1 MAFQKSL
8 LACAAAAALAA
19 VSVNALACSTVVVG
33 KAVSSTGNIIIGHN
47 EDNGGRIFNPQYY
60 VPPAK
65 HKAGEMITY
74 EPTAAK
80 IPQVPETL
88 GFYWSQTLSPKGAS
102 FSDGFVNDAGVVIVS
117 NACTSIY
124 DKEQKLKDGG
134 IGYGI
139 RRLMAERAHTAKEA
153 IDIAIKL
160 LGEYGYFSEGRTYT
174 VADHNEAWQIAIH
187 KGNTWVARRIQDNEV
202 TYIPNNFMIG
212 VVDATDTKNVIVAPG
227 LIERSIQNGRYKP
240 AKAGVYSD
248 FNYRVAVQ
256 PPEKRAAEYNRSRN
270 ELAWNYITGKKI
282 TDPEQ
287 FPYSAQ
293 PDRKFSV
300 DDVKAILR
308 LHEDSIGDDPGW
320 YHHNGFGTCRPTSHE
335 SVVIELDPSPEL
347 ITAFRAYARPCETPY
362 VPGYPLAK
370 PAANASFMDWSTA
383 TAEQF
388 NARDERFS
396 YHAEFSSTPF
406 INYANVLEYQWGD
419 QRGARDIIRTLEDG
433 WAADRAAV
441 HAQAQAVIQQSRDK
455 ALDILHNFNVQ
466 KLQEAQ
472 GAVNRDLASIAPH
485 KILVMAEEID
495 PASDAPVQIAL
506 LSDPLLDATTIDK
519 DKTFAGPGRAS
530 TVAKVV
536 LSDLAKPTAFE
547 KKDVNGDGRV
557 DLLVSFS
564 QKDLARFMMAG
575 AEWDTYLYT
584 YTSGKRICAFDTV
597 RVKGQTNRKYSKID
611 GGHDR

>member
-455 ALDILHNFNVQ
+455 ALAILHNFNVQ

>member
-287 FPYSAQ
+287 FPYSAR

-536 LSDLAKPTAFE
+536 LSDLAKPTTFE
-547 KKDVNGDGRV
+547 KKDVNGDGRA